1 MDCHLLRLAARGVM
15 RLLLILIIII
25 GLSAAPFSS
34 ADVEPEKVIG
44 TNDLIYVNKDKSNI
58 PFKYRQLTDAIGLMD
73 VGCTVTY
80 IGNGY
85 AITAGHC
92 IWTKFFEPI
101 PETPFVNLPCKDDFD
116 HTFEIWW
123 GYRGAEGDKPAQ
135 KGECERIVFA
145 QITKFYDFA
154 ILKVSNPPQVKVSV
168 DLQSPIELG
177 RSITVFSH
185 AESLPLQWS
194 KKCKVSR
201 IQVKNISTKSIM
213 HVCDTNPGSS
223 GAAII
228 DTETLKIVGLHN
240 GGVFFAE
247 FKEPPP
253 MDLFDPEAEK
263 LGINYGTYI
272 TDSPLREVLKKL
284 GF

>member
-1 MDCHLLRLAARGVM
+1 M
-15 RLLLILIIII
+15 RLFSILVILI
-25 GLSAAPFSS
+25 GLLASSFSS
-34 ADVEPEKVIG
+34 ADVDAEKVIG
-44 TNDLIYVNKDKSNI
+44 ANDLIFVNKDKTNI
-58 PFKYRQLTDAIGLMD
+58 PFKYRSIADAIGLMD

-85 AITAGHC
+85 AVTAGHC

-101 PETPFVNLPCKDDFD
+101 PETPFIDLPCKDDFD
-116 HTFEIWW
+116 HQFEIWW
-123 GYRGAEGDKPAQ
+123 GYRGAEGDQPAS
-135 KGECERIVFA
+135 KGLCERIVYA
-145 QITKFYDFA
+145 QVTKLYDFA
-154 ILKVSNPPQVKVSV
+154 ILKVSNPPKVKVSL
-168 DLQSPIELG
+168 DLQSQVQLG

-194 KKCKVSR
+194 KKCSVKR
-201 IQVKNISTKSIM
+201 IQVMSISTRSIM
-213 HVCDTNPGSS
+213 HECDTNPGSS